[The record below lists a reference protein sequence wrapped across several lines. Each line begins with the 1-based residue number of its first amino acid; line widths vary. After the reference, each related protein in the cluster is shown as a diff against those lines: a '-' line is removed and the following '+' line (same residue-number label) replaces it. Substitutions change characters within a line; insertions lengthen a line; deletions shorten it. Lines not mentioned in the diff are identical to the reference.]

1 MRRRAFG
8 SDVRK
13 IWSYDAAFS
22 VDAMARRAAVLL
34 IDERACRRVACC
46 WLRRPLPAQLPHV
59 CTNAQT
65 CGFGRTERAGHFRV
79 GNAIADNQE
88 NFAVGAAVFKPACV
102 QSGATSPFAVL
113 AMTVAA
119 PADIELRPGSQLR
132 CRGIWVNFREAG
144 PRLTC
149 RSLRLH
155 CKRPTHQTVGDQK
168 YSSHKK
174 TIQSSPKAMRLSP
187 IGIVT
192 NCLPRLRKVIGLA
205 KTRSPPL
212 KCQSSLPVLAS
223 RA

>member
-1 MRRRAFG
+1 MPRRALG
-8 SDVRK
+8 SNVRK
-13 IWSYDAAFS
+13 VWPQDAAFS
-22 VDAMARRAAVLL
+22 VNAMARRAAVLL
-34 IDERACRRVACC
+34 VDERACRRVACGG
-46 WLRRPLPAQLPHV
+46 LRRPLPAQLPHV
-59 CTNAQT
+59 CDHAPNL
-65 CGFGRTERAGHFRV
+65 GFGRTERAWHFRV

-88 NFAVGAAVFKPACV
+88 NFAVGAAVSKPACI

-113 AMTVAA
+113 AMTVTA
-119 PADIELRPGSQLR
+119 PADIELAPGFQVR
-132 CRGIWVNFREAG
+132 CCGVWVCFREAG
-144 PRLTC
+144 PRRTC

-168 YSSHKK
+168 YSSHK
-174 TIQSSPKAMRLSP
+174 ISVQSSPKAMRLSP